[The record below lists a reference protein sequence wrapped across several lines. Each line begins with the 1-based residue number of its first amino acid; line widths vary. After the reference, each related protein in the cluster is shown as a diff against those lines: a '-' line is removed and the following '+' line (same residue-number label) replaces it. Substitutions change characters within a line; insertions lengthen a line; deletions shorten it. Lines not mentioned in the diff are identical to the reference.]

1 MRTLLIACLLA
12 AAPAMAAE
20 QKPKLAVL
28 DLVANGASKELAS
41 AAGGVAANEL
51 DRLGVFKIVT
61 SDAIRDMLSFEKQRQ
76 MLGCADSG
84 CIAEIGGALGVD
96 YLVSGKVSR
105 LAASKDAPESFTLE
119 MTLSSVKKGQR
130 EGSVI
135 ETGRSEADLMTKVG
149 RSVQKLVSK
158 ILSGRSGSLVVTSSE
173 AGAVV
178 KLDDQV
184 KGTTPLSGQITVPSG
199 PHTLTVEKQ
208 GFVSFQKEIQI
219 QPAKVTEERAALVPS
234 PDFIKDYK
242 SRQSKV
248 RLGAWIS
255 TGVAAAGLVGAV
267 LLQVDAN
274 KVYGTESTPGTFLYA
289 RRKLLDGT
297 EVDPVTGVDYRA
309 QASSLKSKVS
319 QRETLSYV
327 SAGVAGAATVAA
339 TWLWIIGDDPARY
352 DRYREGSASLGVVPL
367 PGGTYASLMVR
378 F

>member
-1 MRTLLIACLLA
+1 MLA
-12 AAPAMAAE
+12 
-20 QKPKLAVL
+20 
-28 DLVANGASKELAS
+28 
-41 AAGGVAANEL
+41 
-51 DRLGVFKIVT
+51 
-61 SDAIRDMLSFEKQRQ
+61 FEKQRQ

-119 MTLSSVKKGQR
+119 MTLSSVRKGQR

-135 ETGRSEADLMTKVG
+135 ETGRSEADLIAKVG
-149 RSVQKLVSK
+149 RSVQRLVSK
-158 ILSGRSGSLVVTSSE
+158 ILAGRSGSLVVTSTE

-178 KLDDQV
+178 KLDEQV
-184 KGTTPLSGQITVPSG
+184 KGTTPLGGQIAVPSG

-208 GFVSFQKEIQI
+208 GFVAFQKEIQI
-219 QPAKVTEERAALVPS
+219 QPAKVTEERVALVPS
-234 PDFIKDYK
+234 PDFIKDYQ
-242 SRQSKV
+242 SRQKKV

-274 KVYGTESTPGTFLYA
+274 RVYGTESTPGTFLYA

-297 EVDPVTGVDYRA
+297 ETDPVTGVDYRA

-319 QRETLSYV
+319 QRETFSYV

-339 TWLWIIGDDPARY
+339 TWLWIVGDDPARY
-352 DRYREGSASLGVVPL
+352 DRYREGTAGLDVVALPDGALASL
-367 PGGTYASLMVR
+367 SIR